1 MRKMLMK
8 LIALLLSAAMLLS
21 GCTAWE
27 TASDWMQRLLIRT
40 SMTSFEEMTY
50 TRPDMESLE
59 QMAQDCI
66 EAAAT
71 TLNAKKIAEQ
81 VWEFYWYYNDFY
93 TNYNLADIH
102 YCQDVTDI
110 YWEQEYNFCLEN
122 SSALD
127 AALDQLHY
135 ALADSP
141 IRDQLEAEDLFGEG
155 YFDPYEGDS
164 LWDDTFTA
172 LMERESQLIGD
183 YYELSGQTVD
193 AGTSA
198 QGYYDACAPKLLQVL
213 VDLVALR
220 QEIAEYA
227 GYEDYVRFAYDFNY
241 YRDYT
246 PQQAQD
252 YCLQIRDT
260 LVPLYRQLNESDFW
274 YTSGKV
280 CSEEA
285 VYSYVRDTAK
295 AMGGT
300 VQDAFR
306 VLDILDLA
314 DTAYSENKYDISYE
328 VFLTT
333 YGVPYLFLC
342 PTGWEQDKL
351 LFAHE
356 FGHFCS
362 DYAAGGSMA
371 GIDVAEIFSQ
381 GMEYLSLCYGP
392 GGEDL
397 LKRKMADSLC
407 VYVEQAAYAAFEQQL
422 YSLEGEALSPEGICD
437 LYEQIGKEFGFDSRD
452 WDSREIVDIP
462 HIYLYPQY
470 IISYVVSNDAAL
482 QLYQREQ
489 AQSGAGL
496 QIFTESLA
504 TEQGYF
510 LAFLEEAGLDSPFTE
525 GRLETVRD
533 TFSLALS

>member
-1 MRKMLMK
+1 MK
-8 LIALLLSAAMLLS
+8 RAFVKIVALLLSAVMLLS

-27 TASDWMQRLLIRT
+27 TASDWMQRILIRT

-50 TRPDMESLE
+50 TRPDMEELE

-66 EAAAT
+66 EAAAKMPY
-71 TLNAKKIAEQ
+71 AKKVAEQ
-81 VWEFYWYYNDFY
+81 VWEFYWHYNDFY

-122 SSALD
+122 SSTLD
-127 AALDQLHY
+127 AALDRLHH

-155 YFDPYEGDS
+155 YFDPYEGES

-172 LMERESQLIGD
+172 LMERESQLIGE
-183 YYELSGQTVD
+183 YYELSGQ
-193 AGTSA
+193 GTESVA
-198 QGYYDACAPKLLQVL
+198 DVKNYYDAYAPKLIRVL

-227 GYEDYVRFAYDFNY
+227 GYEDYNQFAYDFNY
-241 YRDYT
+241 FRDYT
-246 PQQAQD
+246 PQQAQE

-274 YTSGKV
+274 YTTGKV
-280 CSEEA
+280 CTESA
-285 VYSYVRDTAK
+285 VYSYVQDTAK

-306 VLDILDLA
+306 VLEILDLA
-314 DTAYSENKYDISYE
+314 DISYSENKYNISYE

-362 DYAAGGSMA
+362 DYAAEGSVA
-371 GIDVAEIFSQ
+371 GVDVAEVFSQ
-381 GMEYLSLCYGP
+381 GMEYLSLCYSSGE
-392 GGEDL
+392 EDL
-397 LKRKMADSLC
+397 LKLKMADSLC
-407 VYVEQAAYAAFEQQL
+407 VYVEQAAYAAFEQRL
-422 YSLEGEALSPEGICD
+422 YGLKGEELSPEGICE
-437 LYEQIGKEFGFDSRD
+437 LYEQVGKEFGFDSRR
-452 WDSREIVDIP
+452 WDPREFVEIP
-462 HIYLYPQY
+462 HIYIYPQY

-489 AQSGAGL
+489 TQSGAGL
-496 QIFTESLA
+496 QIFTQSLA
-504 TEQGYF
+504 TEQEYF
-510 LAFLEEAGLDSPFTE
+510 LAFLEEAGLDSPFAK
-525 GRLETVRD
+525 GRLETVCQ
-533 TFSLALS
+533 TFSQVLS